1 MADTSPKPPIS
12 QTVVGHLL
20 DQWQI
25 IVKITT
31 LDPLQKVSVGTKK
44 VAWVGIKVWLNE
56 QQQSLNPQ
64 QSGWIR

>member
-44 VAWVGIKVWLNE
+44 VAWAGIKVWLNE
-56 QQQSLNPQ
+56 Q
-64 QSGWIR
+64 